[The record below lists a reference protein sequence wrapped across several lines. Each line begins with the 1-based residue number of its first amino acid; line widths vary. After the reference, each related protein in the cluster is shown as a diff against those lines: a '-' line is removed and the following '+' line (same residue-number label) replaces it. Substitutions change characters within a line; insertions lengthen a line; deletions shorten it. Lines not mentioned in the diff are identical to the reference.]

1 MLCAESEEERESPVL
16 GGVTRRA
23 HTAGVN
29 VESEPGRSPVGN
41 MSRTS
46 GNAALEPASITFYS
60 RGENLVFASK
70 A

>member
-1 MLCAESEEERESPVL
+1 M
-16 GGVTRRA
+16 
-23 HTAGVN
+23 N

-70 A
+70 KHDVSDASACAENPFPIMILIFFV